1 MNTLIAY
8 KFRLKPN
15 KNQIQYFSECFGS
28 SRFLWNEM
36 LEDTEKYFKETGKF
50 LNIKSYKKYKRDFM
64 NSLDSTLCNNVLR
77 YFRQSYKN
85 FFNSGFGKPRFKSK
99 KDSRDSYTSN
109 NINDSIK
116 IKGNFIRLPK
126 IGYVKAKIHKPLDKE
141 DIIKNATVSKD
152 PDGKYYISLICETS
166 RDYTLEPNTNSIGID
181 LGIQYLYTDS
191 NGNKVE
197 NPKFLKK
204 SLKKIKFLQKSI
216 SRKKKNSRNYE
227 KARIKLAKEYTKVK
241 NRRKDYLN
249 KISKQLINENQV
261 ICLESLSVKDI
272 CSSKKSNSN
281 FRRAAYDAGLGM
293 FISMLVY
300 KSKLYGRT
308 IRTVPKYFP
317 SSQVCSSCGSLHPEM
332 KNLGNKQLVCK
343 DCGTIIDRD
352 YNAAINIL
360 KNAK

>member
-50 LNIKSYKKYKRDFM
+50 FKITSYLPYKRDFM
-64 NSLDSTLCNNVLR
+64 NSLDSTLCSNVWKN
-77 YFRQSYKN
+77 FRQSYKN
-85 FFNSGFGKPRFKSK
+85 FFNSGFGKPKFKSK

-116 IKGNFIRLPK
+116 IKGNFIKLPK
-126 IGYVKAKIHKPLDKE
+126 IGYVKAKIHILPE
-141 DIIKNATVSKD
+141 GNIKNATVSKD

-166 RDYTLEPNTNSIGID
+166 KDYTLEPNTNSIGID

-227 KARIKLAKEYTKVK
+227 KAKIKLAKEHTKVK

-249 KISKQLINENQV
+249 KETKHIINENQV

-272 CSSKKSNSN
+272 CSSKKSNNN
-281 FRRAAYDAGLGM
+281 FRRAAGDAGLGM

-300 KSKLYGRT
+300 KAKLYGR
-308 IRTVPKYFP
+308 IIKTVDKYFP
-317 SSQVCSSCGSLHPEM
+317 SSQICSSCGSLHSEM
-332 KNLGNKQLVCK
+332 KNLGNKHLICK